1 MNYDVNVDQGHVF
14 YKLILR
20 AFPNHIQPD
29 SVYAHFPLVV
39 PPKNRTILA
48 KLGLDGKYSF
58 DRPKRIPAPT
68 IITSYDACKSILNDK
83 ENFKVT
89 WGKAIT
95 FLMHN
100 NGKQYGADFMLS
112 GDCEINAQ
120 SRQLMK
126 TVLYCEG
133 KWRREVRSFYE
144 RMTLQLLHEKS
155 YKLGGVNQ
163 VDIVRDIGNLV
174 NVHFAAEVFSLPLKT
189 KANPR
194 GIYSETELY
203 IVMARK

>member
-1 MNYDVNVDQGHVF
+1 MNYDVNVDHGHVF

-39 PPKNRTILA
+39 PSENKAILT
-48 KLGLDGKYSF
+48 KLGRDDKYNF
-58 DRPKRIPAPT
+58 KRPMYIPPPT
-68 IITSYDACKSILNDK
+68 FVTSYDACTLILNNQKD
-83 ENFKVT
+83 FKVT
-89 WGKAIT
+89 WGKAIM
-95 FLMHN
+95 FLMQN

-112 GDCEINAQ
+112 GDCEVNAK
-120 SRQLMK
+120 SRKLMD
-126 TVLYCEG
+126 TALYRCPWD
-133 KWRREVRSFYE
+133 KEVRSFYE
-144 RMTLQLLHEKS
+144 RKTLELLHEKS

-189 KANPR
+189 KNNPH

-203 IVMARK
+203 SVMARK

>member
-1 MNYDVNVDQGHVF
+1 MNYDVHVDQGHVF

-20 AFPNHIQPD
+20 AFPNHIQAD

-39 PPKNRTILA
+39 PPENRNILA
-48 KLGLDGKYSF
+48 KLGQDDKYTF
-58 DRPKRIPAPT
+58 DRPKRIPPPT
-68 IITSYDACKSILNDK
+68 IITSHKACTSILNNK
-83 ENFKVT
+83 EDFRVS

-112 GDCEINAQ
+112 GDSPINAR
-120 SRQLMK
+120 SRQLM
-126 TVLYCEG
+126 TTALYG
-133 KWRREVRSFYE
+133 GNWDREVRSFYE

-155 YKLGGVNQ
+155 YKLGSVNQ

-203 IVMARK
+203 TVMARK